1 MPAIGGS
8 NAAPAGN
15 GGGGGG
21 YNDNSIVYG
30 NASTSNYITTDPWIG
45 WNTTYMMSTT
55 TGTMTTG
62 GSNTTWITWNGD
74 YQQGAVAPLTDEQI
88 EEHEELRRRMEETRQ
103 QNYETLRR
111 QQEEETRRAVAA
123 RERAEELLNEMLS
136 DEQRQTRDQHN
147 WFAVRGSES
156 GRIYRIGSGVVNN
169 VSRLTED
176 GTARDQVLCAH
187 PPDIPDADAHLA
199 QMLLLVTNEPEF
211 IRIANKHGVAG
222 YDAVLPEN
230 LAEYRVQR
238 ERERQEDRERRR
250 RERDDREA
258 RYPVT
263 VPPNTTYDGEIIL
276 HMQPDPHQT
285 VEGVEMHP
293 VMIGIDPSFRD
304 GMFVEARDDTVT
316 YNMRVEAAV
325 QRGLAWTD
333 PEVAERGAALGH

>member
-1 MPAIGGS
+1 MPAVGGS

-21 YNDNSIVYG
+21 CSDNSIVYG
-30 NASTSNYITTDPWIG
+30 NYATGTNYITTDPWTS
-45 WNTTYMMSTT
+45 WNYAYTTAGTT
-55 TGTMTTG
+55 TA
-62 GSNTTWITWNGD
+62 GSTTWITWNGQ
-74 YQQGAVAPLTDEQI
+74 YQQDVAAQLTEAQLAEREI
-88 EEHEELRRRMEETRQ
+88 LRQRMEEARQ
-103 QNYETLRR
+103 RNYETMRR
-111 QQEEETRRAVAA
+111 EQEEETRRATAA

-147 WFAVRGSES
+147 WFAVRGSAS
-156 GRIYRIGSGVVNN
+156 GRIYRIGAGVVNN
-169 VSRLTED
+169 VSRLSED
-176 GTARDQVLCAH
+176 GTVRDQVLCAH

-211 IRIANKHGVAG
+211 VRIANKHGVAG

-250 RERDDREA
+250 RERGDREA
-258 RYPVT
+258 RYPVQQ
-263 VPPNTTYDGEIIL
+263 PPDEIIL
-276 HMQPDPHQT
+276 RMQPEPHQLDHT

-293 VMIGIDPSFRD
+293 VMVGIDPSFRD

-325 QRGLAWTD
+325 QRGLAWVD
-333 PEVAERGAALGH
+333 GDVAEQGAALGH